1 MNDKKVVLTGDR
13 PSGNLHI
20 GHYVGSLAKR
30 VEMQNSGEYEIY
42 VMIADIQ
49 ALTDKADRFRAV
61 PDAVFEVMLDYLA
74 VGLDP
79 AKVNFVLQS
88 GVPAI
93 FELPMY
99 YANLVTQARLERNP
113 TVKSEISDKNFHRSV
128 PVGFVFYPISQAADI
143 TAFGAHLV
151 PVGNDQMPMIEQTRE
166 IVADFNRIYG
176 ETLVMPDAMLA
187 KDKRSQRLIGTDGGA
202 KMGKS
207 LGNCIYIKDSA
218 AELKQKVMSMYTDP
232 GHIHASD
239 PGKVEGNVVFAYLD
253 VFCEDTHFVKFLPE
267 YKNLE
272 ELKNHYAQGGLGDI
286 KIKNFL
292 YAVLDEHLAPMR
304 ARRAGFAGSKAAV
317 MEMLARGTAAAVR
330 KTNETLARVRKAIGV
345 QNLL

>member
-1 MNDKKVVLTGDR
+1 MKKTVLTGDR

-20 GHYVGSLAKR
+20 GHYVGSLRKR

-42 VMIADIQ
+42 VMIADLQ
-49 ALTDKADRFRAV
+49 ALTDKVDRFQKS
-61 PDAVFEVMLDYLA
+61 PGAVFEIMLDYLA

-79 AKVNFVLQS
+79 SKVNFVLQS
-88 GVPAI
+88 GVPAV

-113 TVKSEISDKNFHRSV
+113 TVKSEISEKKFGRSI

-176 ETLVMPDAMLA
+176 ETLVAPQGLLA
-187 KDKRSQRLIGTDGGA
+187 QDKRAQRLVGTDGGA

-218 AELKQKVMSMYTDP
+218 AELKAKVMSMYTDP
-232 GHIHASD
+232 THIHATD
-239 PGKVEGNVVFAYLD
+239 PGKVEGNVVFEYLD
-253 VFCEDTHFVKFLPE
+253 VFCDDTHFAKFLPE
-267 YKNLE
+267 YKNLD
-272 ELKNHYAQGGLGDI
+272 ELKSHYKRGGLGDI

-292 YAVLDEHLAPMR
+292 YAVLDELLAPMR
-304 ARRAGFAGSKAAV
+304 ARRAECQKDKAAV
-317 MEMLARGTAAAVR
+317 MAMLAKGTAAAVK
-330 KTNETLARVRKAIGV
+330 KTNEVLARVRKAIGIT
-345 QNLL
+345 L

>member
-1 MNDKKVVLTGDR
+1 MKTVLTGDR

-20 GHYVGSLAKR
+20 GHYVGSLKKR
-30 VEMQNSGEYEIY
+30 VDMQNSGQYEIF
-42 VMIADIQ
+42 VMIADLQ
-49 ALTDKADRFRAV
+49 ALTDKADRFQKS

-79 AKVNFVLQS
+79 RKVNFVLQS
-88 GVPAI
+88 GIPAI

-113 TVKSEISDKNFHRSV
+113 TVKSEISDKKFGRSV

-151 PVGNDQMPMIEQTRE
+151 PVGNDQMPMIEQARE
-166 IVADFNRIYG
+166 IAADFNRIYG
-176 ETLVMPDAMLA
+176 ETLVMPDGLLSE
-187 KDKRSQRLIGTDGGA
+187 DKRSQRLIGTDGGA

-218 AELKQKVMSMYTDP
+218 AELRTKVMSMYTDP
-232 GHIHASD
+232 THIHATD

-253 VFCEDTHFVKFLPE
+253 VFCDDTHFAKFFPE
-267 YKNLE
+267 YKNLD
-272 ELKNHYAQGGLGDI
+272 ELKSHYRRGGLGDV

-292 YAVLDEHLAPMR
+292 YAVLDEFLAPMR
-304 ARRAGFAGSKAAV
+304 SRRAEYQKNKATV
-317 MEMLARGTAAAVR
+317 MAFLAKGTAAGVK
-330 KTNETLARVRKAIGV
+330 KTNEVLARVRKAIGITS
-345 QNLL
+345 